1 MGLSKTIWTNP
12 SDFIRT
18 NRPET
23 PVLFFSP
30 AVLQATARRFI
41 DGFPGLVTYA
51 VKSNPEEAVVE
62 NLAAAGVR
70 GYDVASPFEIR
81 PDPPPLPRC
90 GDALQQP
97 GALALGDR
105 RRGRRGR

>member
-12 SDFIRT
+12 SEFLRAA
-18 NRPET
+18 RPET

-30 AVLQATARRFI
+30 AVLQATARRFL

-51 VKSNPEEAVVE
+51 VKSNPEETVIE

-70 GYDVASPFEIR
+70 GYDVASPFEMRMIR
-81 PDPPPLPRC
+81 RLAPEA
-90 GDALQQP
+90 ALHYNNP
-97 GALALGDR
+97 VRSRA
-105 RRGRRGR
+105 